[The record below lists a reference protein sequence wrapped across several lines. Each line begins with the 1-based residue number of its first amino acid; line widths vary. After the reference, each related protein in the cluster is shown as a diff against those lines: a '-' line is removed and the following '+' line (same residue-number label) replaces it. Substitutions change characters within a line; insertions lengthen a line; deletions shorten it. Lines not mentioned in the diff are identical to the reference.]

1 MNRNQISVIEELFH
15 SSHLE
20 KPFSFH
26 ISTASLEA
34 LTPGCG
40 ALIILLSR
48 TAISST
54 LASAVTDTSSTISH
68 VDDSCFFQ
76 LQPFVKTRRFIR
88 KLRLKRNGKGW
99 QLA

>member
-15 SSHLE
+15 STHLE

-34 LTPGCG
+34 LAPGCV
-40 ALIILLSR
+40 ALVILLSR

-54 LASAVTDTSSTISH
+54 LASAVTDTSSTIS
-68 VDDSCFFQ
+68 DADESCNFQ
-76 LQPFVKTRRFIR
+76 LQPFLKTRRFI
-88 KLRLKRNGKGW
+88 NN
-99 QLA
+99 